1 MACSMLRHRSEVMMD
16 LSLSLLVIRFAA
28 GMLVMGHGAQKLVG
42 VGGGPGIRKWRT
54 MIEGMGLRPVT
65 FWAVVSA
72 SAEFVGGVALAIGWF
87 TPFVAAALVG
97 NFFVAIVKVHWARGL
112 WNQGGG
118 FEYPLLLALIATAI
132 GLGGPGRYSVDAA
145 LGWDTVGAAIFVP
158 LAALAVIIDALAIRN
173 ASAPVAPRREE
184 SAPEQVKRRAA

>member
-1 MACSMLRHRSEVMMD
+1 MD
-16 LSLSLLVIRFAA
+16 LSLSLLVIRFAV

-54 MIEGMGLRPVT
+54 MIESMGFRPAA
-65 FWAVVSA
+65 FWAVLSA

-97 NFFVAIVKVHWARGL
+97 NFFVAIVKVHWAKGL
-112 WNQGGG
+112 WSQGGG
-118 FEYPLLLALIATAI
+118 FEYPLLLAVIAAAV

-145 LGWDTVGAAIFVP
+145 LGWDTVSAAIFVP
-158 LAALAVIIDALAIRN
+158 LAALAVIVDALVIRN
-173 ASAPVAPRREE
+173 APAPASARAQEP
-184 SAPEQVKRRAA
+184 APEQVKRRAA